1 MIEIRFRLDE
11 EIHADII
18 AAIHAI
24 APTKSLG
31 KIMPRILVEW
41 FLSRSGQKVVTSTSE
56 TGQNEEENSLA
67 DRLSSMSFE

>member
-1 MIEIRFRLDE
+1 MTRIFFNLDDEIY
-11 EIHADII
+11 ADII
-18 AAIHAI
+18 AEIRAI

-31 KIMPRILVEW
+31 KIMPRILIEW
-41 FLSRSGQKVVTSTSE
+41 YLSRSGQKVVTSTSE